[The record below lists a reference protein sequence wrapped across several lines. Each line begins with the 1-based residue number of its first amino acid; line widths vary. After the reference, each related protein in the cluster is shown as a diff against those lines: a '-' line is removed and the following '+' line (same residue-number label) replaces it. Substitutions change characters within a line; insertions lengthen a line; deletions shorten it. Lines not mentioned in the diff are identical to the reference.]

1 MTARP
6 PADRR
11 YYDPHIQ
18 TMPLERVRAL
28 QAERLARQ
36 LDRVWATPVPFF
48 RRKLEAAGLRRADLR
63 GLDDL
68 AAIPTTVKSELRQ
81 SEEEHPPFGDYR
93 GAPAS
98 AAVRLGA
105 STGTSG
111 RPTLIL
117 WTRRRTRSVPT
128 RAAGTS
134 ATAWRRSASSTSRR
148 GRPSARRTWAT

>member
-68 AAIPTTVKSELRQ
+68 APS
-81 SEEEHPPFGDYR
+81 
-93 GAPAS
+93 
-98 AAVRLGA
+98 
-105 STGTSG
+105 
-111 RPTLIL
+111 
-117 WTRRRTRSVPT
+117 RRR
-128 RAAGTS
+128 
-134 ATAWRRSASSTSRR
+134 
-148 GRPSARRTWAT
+148 